1 MALIAVAVIL
11 FLSFIRTFQLQR
23 YESFWNYRAI
33 ALTFLYILKREGRN
47 ILMLVSLQ
55 TTFVLSQIWVFGK
68 NYVPLQSNC
77 VSINDND
84 ISSFNVA

>member
-1 MALIAVAVIL
+1 
-11 FLSFIRTFQLQR
+11 
-23 YESFWNYRAI
+23 
-33 ALTFLYILKREGRN
+33 
-47 ILMLVSLQ
+47 MLVSLQ